1 MIDLSARQTDTGDV
15 ELTYTAGDPG
25 ATLYTVHRDDG
36 GGEVPIGFTPPTSLA
51 FIDPAGG
58 LTDGTTY
65 TYRVSSDAPDT
76 SPGVAV
82 VYTVGEDFTFG
93 PVDFLPAGPRYTTL
107 ETVKRR
113 LGIDPLNTDRDA
125 DITESIV
132 AAETTIDAY
141 LGRSFPDT
149 GDNPEIPGIP
159 EAVRAAATQAA
170 VRVYKESDRAGLSAG
185 SEDWFG
191 TIDAAG
197 ATIAVIENN
206 PVLVGLRASFGIA

>member
-1 MIDLSARQTDTGDV
+1 MIDLSARTNSVGDI
-15 ELTYTAGDPG
+15 ELTWTAGDPG

-36 GGEVPIGFTPPTSLA
+36 GGEVVVGFTPPARLT

-76 SPGVAV
+76 SPLVPIL
-82 VYTVGEDFTFG
+82 YTAGESFTFG

-107 ETVKRR
+107 DTVKRR
-113 LGIDPLNTDRDA
+113 LGIDPTNTDRDA

-159 EAVRAAATQAA
+159 EAVKAAALQAA
-170 VRVYKESDRAGLSAG
+170 VRVFKEADRAGLSAG

-197 ATIAVIENN
+197 ATIAD
-206 PVLVGLRASFGIA
+206 